1 MIAFKFSNIR
11 SDNPIGKFLRLPLS
25 LLPTK
30 SIFPILQGP
39 AKGMKWIVGSGV
51 HGMWLGSYEA
61 DKYKLLTELSLEGT
75 TVLDIG
81 ANVGFFSILLSR
93 LVGAAGKVISFEPLP
108 RNIEFIHQHIQ
119 LNKIDNIEIISA
131 AVSDK
136 IGKSKFATSHLHAQ
150 GYLTDTDKGNLEV
163 SIITLD
169 SLHNLNNP
177 VSLVKIDV
185 EGAEAN
191 VLRGGEKFF
200 QEHRPMILLATHGE
214 NQATD
219 CQIILREYNYSMAL
233 INKDLYGLKCDEWL
247 AKPNDCSL

>member
-1 MIAFKFSNIR
+1 MIAFNFSNIR
-11 SDNPIGKFLRLPLS
+11 SNNPIGKLIRFPLS

-30 SIFPILQGP
+30 SILPILQGP

-61 DKYKLLTELSLEGT
+61 DKQKLMTELSLEGT

-81 ANVGFFSILLSR
+81 ANVGFFSIFLSR
-93 LVGAAGKVISFEPLP
+93 LVGATGNVISFEPLP
-108 RNIEFIHQHIQ
+108 RNIEFIYQHIQ

-136 IGKSKFATSHLHAQ
+136 IGKMKFANSPLYAQ
-150 GYLTDTDKGNLEV
+150 GYLTDKGNVEV
-163 SIITLD
+163 NVITLD
-169 SLHNLNNP
+169 SLHNFINP

-185 EGAEAN
+185 EGAEID

-200 QEHRPMILLATHGE
+200 LENRPIILLATHGE
-214 NQATD
+214 KQAND
-219 CQIILREYNYSMAL
+219 CEEILEKYNYSMEL
-233 INKDLYGLKCDEWL
+233 IDKDLYGFECDEWL
-247 AKPNDCSL
+247 AKPNNFD

>member
-11 SDNPIGKFLRLPLS
+11 SNNPIGKFLRLPLS

-30 SIFPILQGP
+30 SILPILQGP

-51 HGMWLGSYEA
+51 HGMWLGSYEE
-61 DKYKLLTELSLEGT
+61 DKQKLLTELSLEGT

-93 LVGAAGKVISFEPLP
+93 LVGATGKVISFEPLP
-108 RNIEFIHQHIQ
+108 RNIEFIRQHIR

-136 IGKSKFATSHLHAQ
+136 IGKMKFATSHLHAQ
-150 GYLTDTDKGNLEV
+150 GYLTDKGDLEV
-163 SIITLD
+163 SMNTLD
-169 SLHNLNNP
+169 SLDNLNNP

-200 QEHRPMILLATHGE
+200 QEYRPIILLATHGK
-214 NQATD
+214 NQVND
-219 CQIILREYNYSMAL
+219 CQVILHEYNYSMAL
-233 INKDLYGLKCDEWL
+233 INKDLYGFGCDEWL
-247 AKPNDCSL
+247 AKPDKFSL

>member
-11 SDNPIGKFLRLPLS
+11 SNNPIGKFLRLPLS

-30 SIFPILQGP
+30 SILPILQGP
-39 AKGMKWIVGSGV
+39 AKGMKWIIGSGV
-51 HGMWLGSYEA
+51 HGMWLGSYEE
-61 DKYKLLTELSLEGT
+61 DKQKLLTELSLEGT

-93 LVGAAGKVISFEPLP
+93 LVGVTGKVISFEPLP
-108 RNIEFIHQHIQ
+108 RNIEFIRQHIR

-136 IGKSKFATSHLHAQ
+136 IGKIKFATSHLHAQ
-150 GYLTDTDKGNLEV
+150 GYLTDKGDLEV

-169 SLHNLNNP
+169 SLDNLNNP

-200 QEHRPMILLATHGE
+200 QEYRPIILLATHGK
-214 NQATD
+214 NQVND
-219 CQIILREYNYSMAL
+219 CQVILHKYNYSMAL
-233 INKDLYGLKCDEWL
+233 INKDLYGLGCDEWL
-247 AKPNDCSL
+247 AKPHKFSL

>member
-1 MIAFKFSNIR
+1 MIAFNFSNIR
-11 SDNPIGKFLRLPLS
+11 SNNPIGKLIRFPLS

-30 SIFPILQGP
+30 SILPILQGP

-61 DKYKLLTELSLEGT
+61 DKQKLMTELSLEGT

-81 ANVGFFSILLSR
+81 ANVGFFSIFLSR
-93 LVGAAGKVISFEPLP
+93 LVGATGKVISFEPLP

-119 LNKIDNIEIISA
+119 LNKIDNIEVISA

-136 IGKSKFATSHLHAQ
+136 LGKNNFASSHLYAQ
-150 GYLTDTDKGNLEV
+150 GYLTDNGDLEV
-163 SIITLD
+163 SVITLD
-169 SLHNLNNP
+169 SLHNLTNL

-191 VLRGGEKFF
+191 VLKGGEKFF
-200 QEHRPMILLATHGE
+200 QEHRPIILLATHGKKQT
-214 NQATD
+214 ND
-219 CQIILREYNYSMAL
+219 CQVILHKYNYFMTL
-233 INKDLYGLKCDEWL
+233 INKDLYGFDCDEWL
-247 AKPNDCSL
+247 VKPNKCSL